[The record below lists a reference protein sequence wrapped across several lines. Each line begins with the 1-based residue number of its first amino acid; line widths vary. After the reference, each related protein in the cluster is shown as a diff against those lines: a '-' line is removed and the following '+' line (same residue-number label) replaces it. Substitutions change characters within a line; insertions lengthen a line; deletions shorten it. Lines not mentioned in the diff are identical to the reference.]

1 MLRICHVNLAKGF
14 RGGERQTELL
24 IRYLESRTDVQYLV
38 CRKNSP
44 LIEHLRDVKNLTIV
58 EVSGRCGGHFSGI
71 NADFV
76 QAHEGKAV
84 HWAYLEK
91 VIHRTP
97 YLITRR
103 VPQPIKNSFF
113 TNLCYKTASAVV
125 AISSSIADYLTKRGM
140 QRIVTIN
147 SALAHMN
154 YDEHEAQKLKEQY
167 RDYYVVGHIGAY
179 VDRHKGQR
187 VIIDAARK
195 LQSEHPNIIF
205 LLLGAGIDEE
215 ILKKESADLHNVI
228 WLGFHKNV
236 GDYLKIFD
244 LFVFPSRNEGL
255 GSVLLDVMDYGV
267 PVIASDVDGIP
278 DIVKNNETGI
288 LIENG
293 NSEQLAGVIIKLAS
307 EPELARDLASN
318 AKRNMA
324 NFSPE
329 SMAQKYEE
337 LYEKLNKETE

>member
-1 MLRICHVNLAKGF
+1 M
-14 RGGERQTELL
+14 
-24 IRYLESRTDVQYLV
+24 
-38 CRKNSP
+38 
-44 LIEHLRDVKNLTIV
+44 
-58 EVSGRCGGHFSGI
+58 
-71 NADFV
+71 
-76 QAHEGKAV
+76 
-84 HWAYLEK
+84 
-91 VIHRTP
+91 
-97 YLITRR
+97 
-103 VPQPIKNSFF
+103 
-113 TNLCYKTASAVV
+113 
-125 AISSSIADYLTKRGM
+125 
-140 QRIVTIN
+140 
-147 SALAHMN
+147 
-154 YDEHEAQKLKEQY
+154 
-167 RDYYVVGHIGAY
+167 
-179 VDRHKGQR
+179 
-187 VIIDAARK
+187 
-195 LQSEHPNIIF
+195 
-205 LLLGAGIDEE
+205 LLGAGIDEE

-293 NSEQLAGVIIKLAS
+293 NSEQLAGAIIKLAS